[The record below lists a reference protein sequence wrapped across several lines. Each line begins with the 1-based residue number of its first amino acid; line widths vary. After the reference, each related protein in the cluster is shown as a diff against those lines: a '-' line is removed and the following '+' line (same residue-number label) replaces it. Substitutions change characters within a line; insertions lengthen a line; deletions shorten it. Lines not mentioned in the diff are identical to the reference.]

1 MLSGTYWLF
10 IVLGIWQMRGVF
22 SSACGDKNK
31 LVTGP
36 YASRLALLSMLPLSL
51 SRISCRC
58 WSRGSNKKQIN
69 VGQTLVYFWH
79 RVGEGTPP
87 SPDRLSSFC
96 QHSSHLP
103 WGAEQ
108 TGTESGFPWR
118 AIVRFPWA
126 PRKRPCRFHW
136 LCFEESTG
144 LPKQA
149 GEKMLF
155 VSLRLFHKVFTG
167 SFICIPLYIRRH
179 ILFESSVHSQ
189 RRGHLP

>member
-22 SSACGDKNK
+22 SSACGDKNM

-36 YASRLALLSMLPLSL
+36 YASRLVLLSMLPLIL

-58 WSRGSNKKQIN
+58 WSRGSNKKANQCRSN
-69 VGQTLVYFWH
+69 TGLFLAQ
-79 RVGEGTPP
+79 GGGGDAP

-126 PRKRPCRFHW
+126 PRKRPRRLHW
-136 LCFEESTG
+136 LRSEESTG

-155 VSLRLFHKVFTG
+155 VSL
-167 SFICIPLYIRRH
+167 
-179 ILFESSVHSQ
+179 
-189 RRGHLP
+189 